1 MSVKWRSRLNLIMLL
16 ALDTA
21 TQAISLALHDGHE
34 VVVEQTWRSPNSHTV
49 ELAPAV
55 QALLNRSGVS
65 MPDLTAF
72 AVCSGPGSYS
82 ALRIGVSF
90 AKALAGVAKKPLVGV
105 MTFDILAAG
114 VVGYA
119 PQVAAQHG
127 QLIATA
133 QAGRGR
139 VLVAKYRADGAAW
152 ALTDA
157 PQVYEW
163 ETLISELT
171 ASVWIA
177 GEIDRRGHE
186 LITLAQRENPNI
198 IVLDAAARVRRAAC
212 LAQIAQQRL
221 ADEDAHHFKASLL
234 APIYAKTKDTP

>member
-1 MSVKWRSRLNLIMLL
+1 MLL

-21 TQAISLALHDGHE
+21 TQAISLALHDGHD
-34 VVVEQTWRSPNSHTV
+34 VIVEQTWRSARNSHTV

-55 QALLNRSGVS
+55 QTLLNRAGIAI
-65 MPDLTAF
+65 PDLTAF
-72 AVCSGPGSYS
+72 AVCMGPGSYS

-90 AKALAGVAKKPLVGV
+90 AKALAGQAKKPLVGV

-114 VVGYA
+114 VVAYA

-139 VLVAKYRADGAAW
+139 VLVAKYRPDGVGW
-152 ALTDA
+152 ALSDE

-163 ETLISELT
+163 ETLLSELT
-171 ASVWIA
+171 SAVWVA
-177 GEIDRRGHE
+177 GEIDERGHD
-186 LITLAQRENPNI
+186 LIALAQRENPNI
-198 IVLDAAARVRRAAC
+198 TVLDAAARVRRAGY

-221 ADEDAHHFKASLL
+221 ADEDAARFEVRFQARLL
-234 APIYAKTKDTP
+234 APVYVKTKDTP